1 MNDFPT
7 PMRLGVM
14 FVNTYLFMRAHL
26 AATVGIGALLATL
39 DATISGVANTAAGD
53 AARSLGEVFSAQQNV
68 SISTDTIEQVTTA
81 LPWIA
86 LTLLISFLTQLA
98 ATGVMTLAVVRE
110 RRAETVQPAELW
122 RGVPWARLLGVNA
135 LILGLMLVAAVGPAL
150 VAVAV
155 NSFVFVAIAMVIATT
170 IVIAI
175 GTALAVPAMINEQL
189 AVVPA
194 LQRSFTLVR
203 NRWFRVAWVLVVANL
218 LWSFI
223 GSIISSPIAGLLGL
237 LAGGSGSAFG
247 DALRAITSSIVTG
260 AIALPGIAITT
271 TLIYF
276 SRAEDQ

>member
-1 MNDFPT
+1 MNDSPT

-53 AARSLGEVFSAQQNV
+53 AARSLSEVFSAQQDV
-68 SISTDTIEQVTTA
+68 ALTAETIEQVTAA

-98 ATGVMTLAVVRE
+98 ATGVMTLAVVRQ
-110 RRAETVQPAELW
+110 RRDEAVQPADLW
-122 RGVPWARLLGVNA
+122 RGVPWIRLLGANA
-135 LILGLMLVAAVGPAL
+135 LILGLMLIAAVGPAL

-155 NSFVFVAIAMVIATT
+155 NSLVFFAIAVVIATT

-175 GTALAVPAMINEQL
+175 GTALAIPAMINEQL

-194 LQRSFTLVR
+194 LQRSFVLVR
-203 NRWFRVAWVLVVANL
+203 KRWFRVTWLLVIANL

-223 GSIISSPIAGLLGL
+223 GSIISSPIAGLLGI

-276 SRAEDQ
+276 ARAEDQ

>member
-1 MNDFPT
+1 MNESPT

-53 AARSLGEVFSAQQNV
+53 AARSLGDVLAAQQNV
-68 SISTDTIEQVTTA
+68 TISADTVEQVTTA

-86 LTLLISFLTQLA
+86 VTLLVSFLTQLA

-122 RGVPWARLLGVNA
+122 RAVPWARLLGVNA

-155 NSFVFVAIAMVIATT
+155 SSFVFVAIAIVIATT

-175 GTALAVPAMINEQL
+175 GTSLAVPAMINEQL
-189 AVVPA
+189 GVVPA
-194 LQRSFTLVR
+194 LQRSVALVR

-276 SRAEDQ
+276 ARAEDQ